1 MRLAAALPAAPL
13 AAALL
18 AAALLAACST
28 ALEVIDAADAGDA
41 APSTP
46 VVDGAPEPPPQAL
59 SECDEQDDCAACTT
73 CSLAPFDVC
82 WEYADACE
90 RDVECAA
97 LQMCLRGCGEGDV
110 ECMRACGGSHPGG
123 IAAVLELHRCVWCT
137 ACLADCHG
145 GDSVWCIEPP
155 F

>member
-1 MRLAAALPAAPL
+1 MRLAAQL

-41 APSTP
+41 APSTS
-46 VVDGAPEPPPQAL
+46 VVDGAPEPPPQPPQAL

-73 CSLAPFDVC
+73 CSQTPFDVC
-82 WEYADACE
+82 WEYAYACE
-90 RDVECAA
+90 QDVECAA

-123 IAAVLELHRCVWCT
+123 TAAVLELHRCVWCT